1 MTSLERTSPTAW
13 IGAELASLKEQSLL
27 RVSYEIEH
35 RFGCEISLG
44 GRKLLLAASNDYLG
58 LSTDPRVRE
67 AAADAARRWGGG
79 SSASPLVSGY
89 SELQSQLESEI
100 ASFKGCDD
108 CVVFSSGYLANIGTI
123 TALVGKGDVVFS
135 DELNHASIIDGC
147 RLSGAEIRIFRHS
160 DPENL
165 DTLAKKGGYRRGLI
179 VTDGVFSMD
188 GDLADLPAITEVA
201 ERYSLMTM
209 VDDAHGTGVVGPT
222 GRGTAEE
229 TGLEGQIDIVM
240 GTLSKAL
247 GSAGGFVCGSSDIV
261 SWIRNRARSF
271 IFDTAPAPA
280 ALGAAR
286 VALRIAEEEEWRRER
301 LRSMRDEITRS
312 LSAEG
317 IELPALAA
325 AIVPLVIG
333 DAERALRAADYLRE
347 LGVFAP
353 AIRPP
358 SVPEGTSRIRLSLM
372 ATFDNSHRE
381 LLVTAVTELA
391 RRYMTEPAAPVC
403 GATGLKGTNTS

>member
-160 DPENL
+160 DPE
-165 DTLAKKGGYRRGLI
+165 
-179 VTDGVFSMD
+179 
-188 GDLADLPAITEVA
+188 
-201 ERYSLMTM
+201 
-209 VDDAHGTGVVGPT
+209 
-222 GRGTAEE
+222 
-229 TGLEGQIDIVM
+229 
-240 GTLSKAL
+240 
-247 GSAGGFVCGSSDIV
+247 
-261 SWIRNRARSF
+261 
-271 IFDTAPAPA
+271 
-280 ALGAAR
+280 
-286 VALRIAEEEEWRRER
+286 
-301 LRSMRDEITRS
+301 
-312 LSAEG
+312 
-317 IELPALAA
+317 
-325 AIVPLVIG
+325 
-333 DAERALRAADYLRE
+333 
-347 LGVFAP
+347 
-353 AIRPP
+353 
-358 SVPEGTSRIRLSLM
+358 
-372 ATFDNSHRE
+372 
-381 LLVTAVTELA
+381 
-391 RRYMTEPAAPVC
+391 
-403 GATGLKGTNTS
+403 